1 MLVRTYYD
9 MVTGQL
15 QRTALDKLGISAR
28 LRSGRCVPAWLWG
41 DKLRQRDCH
50 HRVALVGQ
58 NALMNWVISNL
69 RAIWR
74 LTRVALHLAAGSAT
88 VFCVYPMLAQRWRL
102 AIKQRWSRQLLEMF
116 GVELKVSGTHTAVM
130 QVANHVSWLDI
141 LAINA
146 VSPAAFVAKADVRDW
161 PLIGW
166 MSARTDTIYIRRGS
180 LRAAHETTR
189 QLAACLAEGLGVV
202 VFPEGTTSDGF
213 QVLPFHGA
221 LLQGAIM
228 SGVPVQ
234 PVALRYQTGDERPA
248 QAPVYCGE
256 TSLLQSMWRV
266 ATASGLAVRLEFLAA
281 HTTVGVDRR
290 QLAARLRGDIAAALC
305 LSLDGASIQ
314 PRQVQSANQFQLVG
328 DVA

>member
-1 MLVRTYYD
+1 ML
-9 MVTGQL
+9 
-15 QRTALDKLGISAR
+15 
-28 LRSGRCVPAWLWG
+28 
-41 DKLRQRDCH
+41 
-50 HRVALVGQ
+50 Q
-58 NALMNWVISNL
+58 NS
-69 RAIWR
+69 
-74 LTRVALHLAAGSAT
+74 
-88 VFCVYPMLAQRWRL
+88 
-102 AIKQRWSRQLLEMF
+102 
-116 GVELKVSGTHTAVM
+116 
-130 QVANHVSWLDI
+130 
-141 LAINA
+141 
-146 VSPAAFVAKADVRDW
+146 SPAAFVAKADVRDW

-180 LRAAHETTR
+180 RRAAHETTC

-248 QAPVYCGE
+248 QAPVYCDE

-266 ATASGLAVRLEFLAA
+266 AAASGLAVRLEFLAA